1 MSEAIADTGRD
12 ECFRSI
18 VYVSTATLGL
28 NPEELGEL
36 LDVSRR
42 NNQRDGIT
50 GMLLYVE
57 GNFMQAIE
65 GARDRMGDLYQR
77 LERDPRHHGV
87 TKLVD
92 EPLAHR
98 QFAQWSMA
106 FRQVTLASVRAME
119 GFSDFLERG
128 FDTEAMRA
136 WPDKAHKLLLTFRE
150 VTLACD

>member
-1 MSEAIADTGRD
+1 MSEGIASAERN
-12 ECFRSI
+12 ESFRSI
-18 VYVSTATLGL
+18 VYVSTATPGL
-28 NPEELGEL
+28 NAEELEEL
-36 LDVSRR
+36 LKVSRR

-65 GARDRMGDLYQR
+65 GTPDRIRDLYQR
-77 LERDPRHHGV
+77 LECDPRHRGLN
-87 TKLVD
+87 KLVD
-92 EPLAHR
+92 EPLAQR

-106 FRQVTLASVRAME
+106 FRQVTVASLRAME
-119 GFSDFLERG
+119 GFSDFLDRG

-150 VTLACD
+150 VTFACE

>member
-1 MSEAIADTGRD
+1 MSEAITGTGHD
-12 ECFRSI
+12 ETFRSI
-18 VYVSTATLGL
+18 VYVSTATRGL
-28 NPEELGEL
+28 NTEELEEL

-42 NNQRDGIT
+42 YNQREGIT

-65 GARDRMGDLYQR
+65 GAHDRIGDLYKR
-77 LERDPRHHGV
+77 LERDPRHHNI

-92 EPLAHR
+92 EPIAQR
-98 QFAQWSMA
+98 QFAQWLMA
-106 FRQVTLASVRAME
+106 FRQVSLASIRELE
-119 GFSDFLERG
+119 GFSDFLDRG